1 MVGAIQDSCVLLL
14 IEGITERV
22 LIVLLLIVCYV
33 SCGTH
38 EYFEKGLR
46 FLLCVFLRTGHEYLK
61 ILKSRRSGCLCSES
75 NAPNREE
82 MTVSFSSV
90 KCVILLGLLRVAFF
104 YLIVS
109 HVYCVIKL

>member
-33 SCGTH
+33 SCGIH

-46 FLLCVFLRTGHEYLK
+46 FLLCVFLSTVLEYLK
-61 ILKSRRSGCLCSES
+61 NLKNRRSCCLFSES

-90 KCVILLGLLRVAFF
+90 KCGILLGLLRMA
-104 YLIVS
+104 Y
-109 HVYCVIKL
+109 K